1 MSKDSLDNI
10 DAKLSE
16 MLTNSMHTF
25 DVAMNCLLGDTNLD
39 TVRDDLYATD
49 KAINE
54 LHREVRREMIVHSA
68 VNSRNLDIPLLL
80 SYMTMSKDIER
91 IGDYCKNLFEI
102 AETGN
107 TFVKGDDLDEYI
119 ELRNDIGKL
128 IVYLQSCLNL
138 DDETKVQDLITL
150 GSTISSDLDGRITSL
165 LEKKEE
171 AQYPVATTLFFRYLK
186 RIVSHIVNASTALIM
201 PTDQIDYLDILDC
214 NDGDHGHPFATNF
227 NPEINI
233 REVTSESKHWEDNQW
248 KIGPALKNKV
258 SFDFPEIG
266 YKNMYLMYH
275 EELESLIKH
284 FPEIK
289 RARFWMTFGD
299 SYLKHLEVLE
309 NVGMTS
315 IKPVN
320 YNETEIIPLQFLK
333 KILPDPGS
341 LGERTKGKTC
351 IGTIITGKKDGK
363 EEG

>member
-107 TFVKGDDLDEYI
+107 TFTKGDDIDDYI

-128 IVYLQSCLNL
+128 IVYLQSCLAL
-138 DDETKVQDLITL
+138 DDESKVQDLITL
-150 GSTISSDLDGRITSL
+150 GSSISSAIDIKITEL
-165 LEKKEE
+165 LENKESI
-171 AQYPVATTLFFRYLK
+171 QYPVATTLFYRYLK
-186 RIVSHIVNASTALIM
+186 RIVSHIVNAATALIM
-201 PTDQIDYLDILDC
+201 PTDQIDYLD
-214 NDGDHGHPFATNF
+214 
-227 NPEINI
+227 E
-233 REVTSESKHWEDNQW
+233 
-248 KIGPALKNKV
+248 
-258 SFDFPEIG
+258 
-266 YKNMYLMYH
+266 
-275 EELESLIKH
+275 
-284 FPEIK
+284 
-289 RARFWMTFGD
+289 
-299 SYLKHLEVLE
+299 
-309 NVGMTS
+309 
-315 IKPVN
+315 
-320 YNETEIIPLQFLK
+320 
-333 KILPDPGS
+333 
-341 LGERTKGKTC
+341 
-351 IGTIITGKKDGK
+351 
-363 EEG
+363 